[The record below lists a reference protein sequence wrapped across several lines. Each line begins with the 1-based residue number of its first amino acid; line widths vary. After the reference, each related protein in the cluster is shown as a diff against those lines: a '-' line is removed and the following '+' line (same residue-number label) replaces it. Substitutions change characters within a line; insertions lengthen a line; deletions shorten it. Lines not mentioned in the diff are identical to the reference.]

1 MTNTLINI
9 IENYNVKIITI
20 INNNDSILN
29 TKIQKIWVINLL
41 EDTIKRN
48 YIITLMKKCKINFT
62 LVIVDKISDNIY
74 QTLCPHKNISK
85 EEMDNCSSFCE
96 NQYFKKYEDQKYH
109 PQGINSELKKGV
121 IDSCKARF
129 CNPRCPYPNRAN
141 KSLRYACDTC
151 KKTFSGLQKL
161 GAITNCDYDS
171 LFNR

>member
-1 MTNTLINI
+1 MKSKRMLHGKRKRMTCKKRGGSSNCKDEIAKAKLFLQQFP
-9 IENYNVKIITI
+9 VKPKERKQMLKKIQNLEKHCVQIK
-20 INNNDSILN
+20 NNNNNKS
-29 TKIQKIWVINLL
+29 
-41 EDTIKRN
+41 
-48 YIITLMKKCKINFT
+48 
-62 LVIVDKISDNIY
+62 S
-74 QTLCPHKNISK
+74 KNISK

-109 PQGINSELKKGV
+109 PQGINAELKKGV

-151 KKTFSGLQKL
+151 KKTFPGLQKL